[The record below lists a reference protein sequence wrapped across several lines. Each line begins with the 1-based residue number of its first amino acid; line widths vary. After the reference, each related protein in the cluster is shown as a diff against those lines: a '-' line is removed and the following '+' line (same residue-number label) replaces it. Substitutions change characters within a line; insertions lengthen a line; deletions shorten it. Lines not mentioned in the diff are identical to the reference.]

1 MMLTEGEMDVLM
13 EMLGGASLEQLDTA
27 WVRIVVER
35 TRRRP
40 CIIIGLP
47 LTNAVDG
54 SSCDVASGAV
64 KTLYFQGE
72 RSD

>member
-1 MMLTEGEMDVLM
+1 MLTEGEMDVLM

-40 CIIIGLP
+40 CVIIGLP
-47 LTNAVDG
+47 LT
-54 SSCDVASGAV
+54 SSADDCNNESFGGV
-64 KTLYFQGE
+64 KTLHFDGE

>member
-1 MMLTEGEMDVLM
+1 MLTEGEMDVLM
-13 EMLGGASLEQLDTA
+13 EMLGGASLEQLDTV

-35 TRRRP
+35 SARRP

-47 LTNAVDG
+47 LTNAVDNG
-54 SSCDVASGAV
+54 SNDASRLP
-64 KTLYFQGE
+64 KTAHFQGE